1 MQIKKKGLVQ
11 DKKATFI
18 PLRFVISVVMIAIIF
33 SIFFLG
39 FRYASRII
47 AEKNVD
53 RECSELIGEIS
64 TMVASGNSRNLYD
77 KNSLIGD
84 TRTKKFN
91 FPDELIYI
99 GFGVDPDSNN
109 DGILE
114 EGLLCNGSCIVYKVN
129 GFSKKYIW
137 LDESIKFRKG
147 VKKDGIWIIKEP
159 PQGYILVGGGKIE
172 LTFELVN
179 KNSEKYVLI
188 Y

>member
-1 MQIKKKGLVQ
+1 MHAEKKNLIVDGR
-11 DKKATFI
+11 AMFI
-18 PLRFVISVVMIAIIF
+18 PLRFIISIIMMAIIF
-33 SIFFLG
+33 SVFFAG
-39 FRYASRII
+39 FKYAGRVI
-47 AEKNVD
+47 AEKNVEK
-53 RECSELIGEIS
+53 ECNELIGEIS
-64 TMVASGNSRNLYD
+64 IMVASGDSRNIYE
-77 KNSLIGD
+77 KNVLKGD
-84 TRTKKFN
+84 TRVKKFN
-91 FPDELIYI
+91 FPDELVYI
-99 GFGVDPDSNN
+99 GFGVDPDGNN

-147 VKKDGIWIIKEP
+147 VMKNGIWTIKLP
-159 PQGYILVGGGKIE
+159 PQGYILVGGGKVE